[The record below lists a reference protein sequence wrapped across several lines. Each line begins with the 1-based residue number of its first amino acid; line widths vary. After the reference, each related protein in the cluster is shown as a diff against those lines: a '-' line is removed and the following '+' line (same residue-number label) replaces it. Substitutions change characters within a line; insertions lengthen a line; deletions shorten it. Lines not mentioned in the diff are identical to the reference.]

1 MRVAREITMLEHL
14 PVMLNE
20 VIQGLDIKPDGF
32 YVDATFGRGG
42 HSSAIL
48 SQLSSQGR
56 LLVMDKDP
64 DAIEHAALLYST
76 DHRVIIR
83 QESFKNADKICA
95 ALKVLGKVDGF
106 LMDLGVS
113 SPQLDNQGRGFSFNH
128 EGPLDMR
135 MDPTQGISAKEWLSL
150 AKEAEIAE
158 VLKTYGEER
167 YHKKIANA
175 IVTARDIAPILSTT
189 QLAQIIAKAHPAWE
203 KFKHPATRSFQAI
216 RIFINDEL
224 GALTTCLNNILEIL
238 APKGRLA
245 VLSFHSLE
253 DRMVKQFIQNA
264 VRGDDYPR
272 GLPILYSDLN
282 PKLKWVVRKQKAT
295 DAEVFDNRRARSA
308 TLRIAEKLETR

>member
-48 SQLSSQGR
+48 SQLSSLGR

-76 DHRVIIR
+76 DPRVIIR

-135 MDPTQGISAKEWLSL
+135 MDPNQGISAKEWLSL

-245 VLSFHSLE
+245 VISFHSLE

-272 GLPILYSDLN
+272 ELPILYSDLN

-295 DAEVFDNRRARSA
+295 DAEIFDNRRARSA